1 MSMEYRGRMLIPQ
14 QGIGFMN
21 ISEQQSEALKM
32 MSTHEPKGGETPVR
46 ASGYSNITK
55 ISQRRLAT
63 PRFRLKDVVVG
74 TIQ

>member
-1 MSMEYRGRMLIPQ
+1 MEYRGRMLISQ
-14 QGIGFMN
+14 QGIGFVN
-21 ISEQQSEALKM
+21 IPGQQSEALKVM
-32 MSTHEPKGGETPVR
+32 PTREPKGGETSVR

-55 ISQRRLAT
+55 ISQWRLAT